1 MGLEGYRQNSEGEH
15 AKYRHL
21 LTCFQRGIRTRKKYM
36 HIVYIHG
43 NRSTA
48 HAFNFIRSQIT
59 GYPETVIEYDSA
71 IGFYRNHDKM
81 LADLAG
87 FDDLFFVAHSLG
99 GIHAL
104 HLSHALGS
112 KVVGGMTMSTP
123 YGGSEAANMVAC
135 FLPFSRLIK
144 DIRPCGKPIQDAEN
158 MKAPR
163 RWTNIVTTSGA
174 SPFILQ
180 PNDGIVSV
188 NSMRRRK
195 DIRLIEVPCNHFE
208 VVLNPL
214 VVEIIRDLIIEAD
227 CHSAQ
232 AGACA

>member
-1 MGLEGYRQNSEGEH
+1 
-15 AKYRHL
+15 
-21 LTCFQRGIRTRKKYM
+21 M

-48 HAFNFIRSQIT
+48 NTFNFIRAQIT
-59 GYPETVIEYDSA
+59 GYPETVIEYDSRN
-71 IGFYRNHDKM
+71 GFYRNHDTM
-81 LADLAG
+81 LAQLEG
-87 FDDLFFVAHSLG
+87 LEDLFFVAHSLG

-104 HLSHALGS
+104 HLSQALGS
-112 KVVGGMTMSTP
+112 KVLGGMTMSTP

-135 FLPFSRLIK
+135 FLPFSRVIS
-144 DIRPCGKPIQDAEN
+144 DIRPCGKPIKDAER

-174 SPFILQ
+174 SPFIPQ

-188 NSMRRRK
+188 SSMRHRQ
-195 DIRLIEVPCNHFE
+195 DIRLIEVACNHFE
-208 VVLNPL
+208 VVLDPL

-227 CHSAQ
+227 SHSTEVSAF
-232 AGACA
+232 A